1 MFVSDILLEYT
12 LLNPK
17 VVCRS
22 NMSGHQVQN
31 VSRSDLLIV
40 VTSSPENFER
50 RKLIRESWA
59 ASPLVIS
66 GHVKVIF
73 MLGLKVNMSES
84 DREAIKE
91 GYQDKYLVYV
101 RDSDTNITLSYNLY

>member
-17 VVCRS
+17 IVCRS

-31 VSRSDLLIV
+31 VSRADLLIV

-50 RKLIRESWA
+50 RKLIFATPQCQEIITRVGEKSFQMNFQFVLF
-59 ASPLVIS
+59 AST
-66 GHVKVIF
+66 
-73 MLGLKVNMSES
+73 
-84 DREAIKE
+84 A
-91 GYQDKYLVYV
+91 DKFPE
-101 RDSDTNITLSYNLY
+101 I